1 MDFIKLHTM
10 NKNCPYLKKYNI
22 EYYFRI
28 LSGSYDNSIH
38 IWNTKGQH
46 KLAIPGHTSP
56 VKAISWVSFNG
67 NQAVFAR

>member
-1 MDFIKLHTM
+1 MLFIC
-10 NKNCPYLKKYNI
+10 NKFITFYN
-22 EYYFRI
+22 YRI

-56 VKAISWVSFNG
+56 VKAVSWVSFSG
-67 NQAVFAR
+67 DKAVFARFYIFFTFFV